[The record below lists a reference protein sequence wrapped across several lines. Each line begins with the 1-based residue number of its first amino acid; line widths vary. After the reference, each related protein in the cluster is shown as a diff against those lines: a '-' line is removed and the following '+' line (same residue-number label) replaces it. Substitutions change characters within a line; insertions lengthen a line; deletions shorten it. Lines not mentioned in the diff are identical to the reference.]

1 MYILYLS
8 IMGMDFFPFTQ
19 ILLEIILVVLESFL
33 KFVNVFHY
41 LNFLRWAKT
50 DLDLLESH
58 ASY

>member
-41 LNFLRWAKT
+41 LNFLRWAY
-50 DLDLLESH
+50 LGLLESH
-58 ASY
+58 SSY